1 VSGQDAVPDA
11 LEVRPATAD
20 DAALLLRW
28 RNDPEVR
35 AWSRSTEE
43 TPREEHE
50 AWLRG
55 VLADP
60 DRHLLVVL
68 RASDGEPVATTRYD
82 LVTGDRSGWEISIT
96 VAPGMRGKGVGS
108 ATLQASDAWLA
119 RAEPTA
125 REVVAHV
132 RPANT
137 GSHLLFERNG
147 YRNATPDE
155 AEMDRLVR
163 VLDGP

>member
-1 VSGQDAVPDA
+1 MTEQDAAAPE
-11 LEVRPATAD
+11 LRVRPATGD
-20 DAALLLRW
+20 DGALLLSW

-35 AWSRSTEE
+35 AWSRSSEE
-43 TPREEHE
+43 TPWDEHE

-55 VLADP
+55 VLADR

-68 RASDGEPVATTRYD
+68 RDPDGEPVATTRYD
-82 LVTGDRSGWEISIT
+82 LLSGDRSRWEISIT
-96 VAPGMRGKGVGS
+96 VAPGQRGKGVGS
-108 ATLQASDAWLA
+108 ATLQSSDAWLA
-119 RAEPTA
+119 RTEPAA

-147 YRNATPDE
+147 YRYAPTDE
-155 AEMDRLVR
+155 AGMDRLIR
-163 VLDGP
+163 VLDGH